1 MFGNAFTLFRIF
13 GFEVRANVSWLFLA
27 ILVTWSLAAG
37 FFPTVYPDLRLV
49 TYWLLGLAGMVGLF
63 FSLLF
68 HELSHSLVARSRGLP
83 MTGITLF
90 LFGGVAEM
98 AMEPRDA
105 KTEFWIAIA
114 GPIASVVLAGFFY
127 IVAVAMAAAGFP
139 EHITGVPQYLGFIN
153 LLLAAFNML
162 PGFPLDGGR
171 VLRAALWHW
180 SGNLTWATRWASR
193 LGQVFGLL
201 LVALGVLSAFAGNF
215 VGGIWWLL
223 IGLFLQGAATAA
235 YQRLLQENAL
245 KGQTV
250 RRLMSDDPTTVP
262 ADISVAAFV
271 EDYLYPHGHD
281 LFPVVSDHRAGRL
294 RHRARSEAGAA
305 RALGHHRRRR
315 HRRRLLGGEHN
326 RRRHRRGRGPGDHAE
341 GRAWPADGHRR
352 QPAGRRAGPQGPV
365 VASRAQGRVGRH
377 RPAHGP
383 RPLIR
388 RAGSTIS

>member
-1 MFGNAFTLFRIF
+1 MFGNAFTLFRVF

-281 LFPVVSDHRAGRL
+281 LFPVVSDHRLVGCVTVRDLKRVPRERWDTTAVGDIVDGCSAENTIAADIDAAEALATMQKGGRGRL
-294 RHRARSEAGAA
+294 MVTDGNRLVGVL
-305 RALGHHRRRR
+305 ALKDLLWRLALKAELDGTDRRT
-315 HRRRLLGGEHN
+315 
-326 RRRHRRGRGPGDHAE
+326 GRG
-341 GRAWPADGHRR
+341 
-352 QPAGRRAGPQGPV
+352 
-365 VASRAQGRVGRH
+365 
-377 RPAHGP
+377 
-383 RPLIR
+383 L
-388 RAGSTIS
+388 